1 MFILFCLQEV
11 NCTAKRPTVRSVV
24 TTMEEVFSHKY
35 PESEFEILHASS
47 FKQLETS
54 VKLEVVS
61 VGKQT
66 ADSAG
71 RD

>member
-1 MFILFCLQEV
+1 
-11 NCTAKRPTVRSVV
+11 
-24 TTMEEVFSHKY
+24 MEEVFSHKY

>member
-1 MFILFCLQEV
+1 
-11 NCTAKRPTVRSVV
+11 
-24 TTMEEVFSHKY
+24 MEEIFSHKY
-35 PESEFEILHASS
+35 PESELENLRASS

-54 VKLEVVS
+54 VQFEVVS

-71 RD
+71 HD

>member
-1 MFILFCLQEV
+1 
-11 NCTAKRPTVRSVV
+11 
-24 TTMEEVFSHKY
+24 MEEIFSHKY
-35 PESEFEILHASS
+35 PESEFETLRASS

-71 RD
+71 HD

>member
-1 MFILFCLQEV
+1 MFSV
-11 NCTAKRPTVRSVV
+11 HSVV

-35 PESEFEILHASS
+35 PESEFENHCTSS

-54 VKLEVVS
+54 VKFEVVP

-71 RD
+71 HY